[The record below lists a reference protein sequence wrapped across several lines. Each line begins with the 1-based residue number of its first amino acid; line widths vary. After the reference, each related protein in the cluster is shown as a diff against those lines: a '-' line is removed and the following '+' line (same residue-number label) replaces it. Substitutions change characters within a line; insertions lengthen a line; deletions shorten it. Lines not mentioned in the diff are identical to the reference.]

1 MPSFARDIR
10 PLFRDG
16 DVKEMKYAF
25 DLSRHEDVSANA
37 EGIYDRV
44 ADGSMPCD
52 GAWPADRIALFRRW
66 VDEGCAP

>member
-10 PLFRDG
+10 PLFQDD
-16 DVKEMKYAF
+16 DVKEMKYAC

-44 ADGSMPCD
+44 ADGSMP
-52 GAWPADRIALFRRW
+52 
-66 VDEGCAP
+66 